1 MGNSSSME
9 KEVRQTSCISQQ
21 PQCSKKEEWTIS
33 RHQWCCYCLHSS
45 VIAIKKEQERYSVLL
60 YSVVNQQ
67 KRISRCAALFQ
78 KSHTPMKTQQ
88 FKHTSDGTKLIIH
101 HLTKYSFQY
110 SEDTMATLLIL
121 SVAKNFNSF
130 SDWNKVIIYGKI
142 VYMCDQELVCQNKL
156 RLVQATFTDVTWLM
170 YARLIMS
177 DMLIYSSEVT
187 WSCVHA
193 IRLECN
199 KRFEHE
205 TTDTTETITI
215 DLWEEN
221 IARTK
226 IETVYQIA
234 PIQVHVWKKSKKTQ
248 PCTVQL
254 LHLKLIQQSFSFKF
268 QKNRWSLQMKLWQ

>member
-1 MGNSSSME
+1 MGDSSSME

-21 PQCSKKEEWTIS
+21 PQCSKKEWTIS

-45 VIAIKKEQERYSVLL
+45 VIAVKKEQERYSVLL

-78 KSHTPMKTQQ
+78 KSHTPVKTQQ

-101 HLTKYSFQY
+101 NLTKYSFQY

-121 SVAKNFNSF
+121 SVAKIFNSF

-177 DMLIYSSEVT
+177 DILMYSLEVT

-205 TTDTTETITI
+205 TWWQRESSSNLYTVWVRAQKRTLNPFSTQKRILKPYRCLIHHRLRVET
-215 DLWEEN
+215 
-221 IARTK
+221 
-226 IETVYQIA
+226 
-234 PIQVHVWKKSKKTQ
+234 PHSK
-248 PCTVQL
+248 
-254 LHLKLIQQSFSFKF
+254 FSRRRWCRAY
-268 QKNRWSLQMKLWQ
+268 NRPLA

>member
-1 MGNSSSME
+1 MGDSSSME

-45 VIAIKKEQERYSVLL
+45 VIAVKKEQERYSVLL

-78 KSHTPMKTQQ
+78 KSHTPVKTQQ

-101 HLTKYSFQY
+101 NLTKYPFQY

-121 SVAKNFNSF
+121 SVAKIFNSF

-170 YARLIMS
+170 YARLITS
-177 DMLIYSSEVT
+177 DMLMYSLEVT

-199 KRFEHE
+199 KKIWARNMVAAWKLVKPLHRLSSSAEKNPESVQYAE
-205 TTDTTETITI
+205 TN
-215 DLWEEN
+215 L
-221 IARTK
+221 
-226 IETVYQIA
+226 ETVQM
-234 PIQVHVWKKSKKTQ
+234 PDPPPSSSETPHSK
-248 PCTVQL
+248 
-254 LHLKLIQQSFSFKF
+254 FSRHWWCRAY
-268 QKNRWSLQMKLWQ
+268 NRPLA